1 MNYILQSFVIGVG
14 VASDAFAVATA
25 DGMCY
30 KKLKMSKVILIALFF
45 GVFQGIMPL
54 IGYFVG
60 QKLFANIQAFVP
72 YISLVILS
80 LMGLKMIFEG
90 IDKRKNSSNKI
101 SSKKLSLGTIFLQ
114 SIATSIDALSVG
126 FAITNFNIYMAL
138 IFTFIVSIVTFLLSF
153 FGVFIGKKF
162 GNRFESIAEIFG
174 GIILI
179 FIGIVIFLG

>member
-30 KKLKMSKVILIALFF
+30 KKLKKSKAVLIALFF
-45 GVFQGIMPL
+45 GIFQGVMPL
-54 IGYFVG
+54 IGYLIG

-72 YISLVILS
+72 YISFVILC
-80 LMGLKMIFEG
+80 LMGLKMIFDG
-90 IDKRKNSSNKI
+90 IDKNQKEIKTPKSQKI
-101 SSKKLSLGTIFLQ
+101 SIITIFLQ

-126 FAITNFNIYMAL
+126 FAITNFNLHMAL
-138 IFTFIVSIVTFLLSF
+138 IFTLIVSLVTFLLSF

-162 GNRFESIAEIFG
+162 GNKFENIAEIFG

>member
-1 MNYILQSFVIGVG
+1 MNYILQSFIISFG

-30 KKLKMSKVILIALFF
+30 KKLKIPKVILIALFF
-45 GVFQGIMPL
+45 GIFQGIMPL
-54 IGYFVG
+54 IGYFIG
-60 QKLFANIQAFVP
+60 KKIFLNIQAFVP

-90 IDKRKNSSNKI
+90 IDKKKNASNNI
-101 SSKKLSLGTIFLQ
+101 YSKKLSLATIFLQ
-114 SIATSIDALSVG
+114 AIATSIDALSVG
-126 FAITNFNIYMAL
+126 FAITNFSIHMAL

-153 FGVFIGKKF
+153 LGVFIGKKF

-179 FIGIVIFLG
+179 FIGITIFL